1 MKLTSTLRGLIIE
14 NARFEVLYDKFVAPN
29 KMGKDG
35 KPLKGVMDFDTLK
48 KIIMAD
54 PTSRVPENFD
64 IDGASVNDMDKIKVG
79 KYTQWLLKNFTNPDL
94 TPEEKELDFK
104 SPEFKRAVMRS
115 RDLFMED
122 LYKVSDDLKKFEK
135 AKPYLPQE
143 QRDINKFTINSLFQ
157 TLDNFVIPEKAKK
170 KEEEK
175 IAKKSRDGFNHAGGE
190 IVFEGND
197 WTMIR
202 ISDQGQIGK
211 DAAIYYGG
219 FHEYDMGE
227 SRWCTS
233 SPGLTY
239 FNTYIKDGPLYV
251 IFPNDD
257 KGEVGKKTGLPKERY
272 QFHFPSNQYMDRSDR
287 QVPLVELLNG
297 KMSELKDF
305 FKPEFAKGLTTRG
318 GEKVEINY
326 PESSAGKFI
335 ALYGFDELF
344 DSLPENISYLWINN
358 KSKEDIAL
366 DVPPTLTRFK
376 NLKALMLQNIVRSLP
391 NNIGE
396 LKNLQYLS
404 LPENKN
410 LTSLP
415 ESLINCPELL
425 FISLKDGNPNVK
437 IPEKLLETLQS
448 EGDGFY
454 AAK

>member
-1 MKLTSTLRGLIIE
+1 
-14 NARFEVLYDKFVAPN
+14 
-29 KMGKDG
+29 
-35 KPLKGVMDFDTLK
+35 
-48 KIIMAD
+48 
-54 PTSRVPENFD
+54 
-64 IDGASVNDMDKIKVG
+64 
-79 KYTQWLLKNFTNPDL
+79 
-94 TPEEKELDFK
+94 
-104 SPEFKRAVMRS
+104 
-115 RDLFMED
+115 
-122 LYKVSDDLKKFEK
+122 
-135 AKPYLPQE
+135 
-143 QRDINKFTINSLFQ
+143 
-157 TLDNFVIPEKAKK
+157 
-170 KEEEK
+170 
-175 IAKKSRDGFNHAGGE
+175 
-190 IVFEGND
+190 
-197 WTMIR
+197 MIR

-257 KGEVGKKTGLPKERY
+257 KGEVGQKTGLPKERY

-326 PESSAGKFI
+326 PESAAGKFI

>member
-14 NARFEVLYDKFVAPN
+14 NARFEVLYDKYVAPS
-29 KMGKDG
+29 KKGQDG
-35 KPLKGVMDFDTLK
+35 KPLKGVMDFDILK
-48 KIIMAD
+48 RIITAD
-54 PTSRVPENFD
+54 PTTRVPENFD
-64 IDGASVNDMDKIKVG
+64 IEGASINDMDKVKVG
-79 KYTQWLLKNFTNPDL
+79 KYTQWLLKNYSNPEL
-94 TPEEKELDFK
+94 TPEEKEFDFK
-104 SPEFKRAVMRS
+104 SPEFRRAVMRS

-122 LYKVSDDLKKFEK
+122 LYKVTDDLKKFER
-135 AKPYLPQE
+135 AKPFLPQD
-143 QRDINKFTINSLFQ
+143 QRDINKFTISSLFN
-157 TLDNFVIPEKAKK
+157 TLDGFVIPEKAKK
-170 KEEEK
+170 KEEAK
-175 IAKKSRDGFNHAGGE
+175 AAKKSRDGFNHAGGE

-202 ISDQGQIGK
+202 ISDQGQLGK

-219 FHEYDMGE
+219 FHEYEQDE

-233 SPGLTY
+233 SPGLSY

-272 QFHFPSNQYMDRSDR
+272 QFHFPSNQYMDRTDR
-287 QVPLVELLNG
+287 QINLVEMLNG

-344 DSLPENISYLWINN
+344 ESLPENIGYLWINN

-366 DVPPTLTRFK
+366 DVPTSLGRFK

-391 NNIGE
+391 NNMGE
-396 LKNLQYLS
+396 LKNLNYLA

-410 LTSLP
+410 LNSLP
-415 ESLINCPELL
+415 ESLVNCDDLL
-425 FISLKDGNPNVK
+425 FISLKDANPNIK
-437 IPEKLLETLQS
+437 IPEKLLEKLQN

>member
-1 MKLTSTLRGLIIE
+1 MKLTNTLRGLIIE
-14 NARFEVLYDKFVAPN
+14 NARFEVLYDKYVAPS
-29 KMGKDG
+29 KKGQDG

-64 IDGASVNDMDKIKVG
+64 IDGASINDMDKIKVG
-79 KYTQWLLKNFTNPDL
+79 SYTNWLLNKYKSPEL

-115 RDLFMED
+115 RGLFMED

-135 AKPYLPQE
+135 AKPHLPQD
-143 QRDINKFTINSLFQ
+143 QRDINKYTISSLFN

-175 IAKKSRDGFNHAGGE
+175 IAKKSRDGFKHAGGE

-219 FHEYDMGE
+219 FHEYDEGE

-239 FNTYIKDGPLYV
+239 FTTYIKDGPLYV

-326 PESSAGKFI
+326 PESAAGKFI

-396 LKNLQYLS
+396 LTNLQYLS